1 MEPIVD
7 KAGQER
13 AFALFLVF
21 KVLAGLWIYQNIFN
35 WDFII
40 FNWDFI
46 NLPFAAWLLAMAVT
60 WLAWLYQ
67 SGSTMRWAY
76 RLEWLGLVVLWGR
89 LLMGLLVPGQGST
102 KLRTAYEV
110 DLMIRSG
117 VFFLASLIW
126 SHRLKNFAQAW
137 PKPEGFRNKKQVA
150 LGRHQLGLAY
160 LQTGMLLYFLVPLLN
175 NLRFG
180 FNNLDWRE
188 AALLNG
194 LLVLSVILATVARH
208 RQTWR
213 LYLGLVGVNLLLF
226 SYPFLYWLMMRGGVG
241 VGPAYWRSLVLYL
254 PFAYLSVQSAWFV
267 KCLVS
272 KMK

>member
-21 KVLAGLWIYQNIFN
+21 KVLAGLWIYQN
-35 WDFII
+35 I

-137 PKPEGFRNKKQVA
+137 PKPEGVRNKKQVA

-180 FNNLDWRE
+180 FNNMDWRE
-188 AALLNG
+188 AAVLNG
-194 LLVLSVILATVARH
+194 LLVLGAILATVARH
-208 RQTWR
+208 GQTWR
-213 LYLGLVGVNLLLF
+213 LYLGLAGVNLLIF

-254 PFAYLSVQSAWFV
+254 PFAYLSAQSAWLV

>member
-1 MEPIVD
+1 MEPTVD
-7 KAGQER
+7 KVRQER

-35 WDFII
+35 WDFI
-40 FNWDFI
+40 

-60 WLAWLYQ
+60 WLAWLFQ
-67 SGSTMRWAY
+67 FRASMRWAY

-117 VFFLASLIW
+117 VFFLASLFW
-126 SHRLKNFAQAW
+126 SHRLKKFAQAW
-137 PKPEGFRNKKQVA
+137 PKPEGARNKKQVA
-150 LGRHQLGLAY
+150 LERHQLGLAY

-188 AALLNG
+188 ASVLNG
-194 LLVLSVILATVARH
+194 CLFLGAILATVARH

-213 LYLGLVGVNLLLF
+213 LYLGLAGVNLLLF
-226 SYPFLYWLMMRGGVG
+226 CYPFLYWLMMRGGVG

-254 PFAYLSVQSAWFV
+254 PFAYLSAQSLCLA
-267 KCLVS
+267 KCLG
-272 KMK
+272 KKALQNKQCG

>member
-35 WDFII
+35 WDFI
-40 FNWDFI
+40 

-60 WLAWLYQ
+60 WLAWLFQ
-67 SGSTMRWAY
+67 SGASMRWAY

-89 LLMGLLVPGQGST
+89 LLMGLLLAGQGST

-137 PKPEGFRNKKQVA
+137 PKPEGVRNKKQVA

-188 AALLNG
+188 ASVLNG
-194 LLVLSVILATVARH
+194 CLFLGAILATVARH

-213 LYLGLVGVNLLLF
+213 LYLGLAGVNLLLF
-226 SYPFLYWLMMRGGVG
+226 CYPFLYWLMMRGGVG

-254 PFAYLSVQSAWFV
+254 PFAYLSAQSLWLA
-267 KCLVS
+267 KCLG
-272 KMK
+272 KKALQNKQCG

>member
-1 MEPIVD
+1 MEPLVD

-35 WDFII
+35 WE
-40 FNWDFI
+40 FI

-89 LLMGLLVPGQGST
+89 LLMGLLMPGQGST

-126 SHRLKNFAQAW
+126 SHRLKNFARAW
-137 PKPEGFRNKKQVA
+137 LKPEGVRNKKQVA

-194 LLVLSVILATVARH
+194 LLVLGAILATVARYG
-208 RQTWR
+208 QTWR
-213 LYLGLVGVNLLLF
+213 LYLGLAGVNLLLF
-226 SYPFLYWLMMRGGVG
+226 SHPFLFWLMMRGGVG

-254 PFAYLSVQSAWFV
+254 PFAYLSAQSLWLA
-267 KCLVS
+267 KCLG
-272 KMK
+272 KKALQNKQCR

>member
-21 KVLAGLWIYQNIFN
+21 KVLAGLWIYQN
-35 WDFII
+35 I

-117 VFFLASLIW
+117 VFFLASLIG

-137 PKPEGFRNKKQVA
+137 PKSEGVRNKKQVA

-180 FNNLDWRE
+180 FNNMDWRE
-188 AALLNG
+188 AAVLNG
-194 LLVLSVILATVARH
+194 LLVLGAILATVARH
-208 RQTWR
+208 GQTWR
-213 LYLGLVGVNLLLF
+213 LYLGLAGVNLLIF

-254 PFAYLSVQSAWFV
+254 PFAYLSAQSAW
-267 KCLVS
+267 LVS
-272 KMK
+272 KVK